1 MRTYTTYPDNF
12 PASWASGWGEDQ
24 YGLWMTFNYKGV
36 RHLFRWCEPG
46 TFLMGSPKDEPQR
59 GSDETQHPVTLSR
72 GFWIAETPV
81 TQALWEIFMGKIF
94 MGNNPSRFK
103 GAELPVDS
111 VNWDDAQRFINKL
124 NGMKPELQLCLPT
137 EAQWEYACRAGT
149 TTPFYFGDNITTDQ
163 VNYDGNYPYNRGR
176 KGEYRHR
183 TVEVKSLPP
192 NAWGLYQMHGNVYE
206 WCQDWY
212 KTQYPSQP
220 VTDPQGAASGAGRV
234 LRGGSC
240 FRHGGYCRSANR
252 YHNDSAFRNL
262 NCGFR
267 LALGL

>member
-24 YGLWMTFNYKGV
+24 YGLWMTFNYKGI

-46 TFLMGSPKDEPQR
+46 TFLMGSPADEPER
-59 GSDETQHPVTLSR
+59 EENETQHQVTFSR

-81 TQALWEIFMGKIF
+81 TQALWEIFMGD
-94 MGNNPSRFK
+94 NPSYFK
-103 GAELPVDS
+103 GAELPVEQVS
-111 VNWDDAQRFINKL
+111 WDDAQRFINKL

-163 VNYDGNYPYNRGR
+163 VNYDGNYPYNNGK
-176 KGEYRHR
+176 KGEARNQ

-192 NAWGLYQMHGNVYE
+192 NAWGLYQMHGNVRE

-212 KTQYPSQP
+212 GQYPSQP
-220 VTDPQGAASGAGRV
+220 VTDPQGAVSGAYRV
-234 LRGGSC
+234 LRGGSW
-240 FRHGGYCRSANR
+240 FFFGRDWRSA
-252 YHNDSAFRNL
+252 YRNHDGPADRSHHY
-262 NCGFR
+262 GFR
-267 LALGL
+267 LSLGL

>member
-12 PASWASGWGEDQ
+12 PASWASGWGEDP

-46 TFLMGSPKDEPQR
+46 TFLMGSPVDEPER
-59 GSDETQHPVTLSR
+59 ESWDVGNETQHQVTLTR

-81 TQALWEIFMGKIF
+81 TQALWEIFMGD
-94 MGNNPSRFK
+94 NPSSFK

-163 VNYDGNYPYNRGR
+163 VNYDGNYSYNKGR
-176 KGEYRHR
+176 KGEYRER

-192 NAWGLYQMHGNVYE
+192 NAWGLYQMHGNVWE

-212 KTQYPSQP
+212 ETQYPSQL
-220 VTDPQGAASGAGRV
+220 VTDPQEAVSGTGRV
-234 LRGGSC
+234 LRGGSWI
-240 FRHGGYCRSANR
+240 GYGSYCRSAYR
-252 YHNDSAFRNL
+252 YRIGPALRRSYI
-262 NCGFR
+262 GFR
-267 LALGL
+267 LALAL

>member
-24 YGLWMTFNYKGV
+24 YGLWMTFNYKGI

-46 TFLMGSPKDEPQR
+46 TFLMGSPVGEPER
-59 GSDETQHPVTLSR
+59 FDSETQHQVTFSR

-81 TQALWEIFMGKIF
+81 TQALWEIFMGD
-94 MGNNPSRFK
+94 NPSRFK
-103 GAELPVDS
+103 GAERPVEN
-111 VNWDDAQRFINKL
+111 VGWDDAQRFINTL
-124 NGMKPELQLCLPT
+124 NGIKPELQLCLPT

-149 TTPFYFGDNITTDQ
+149 TTPFSFGDNITTDQ
-163 VNYDGNYPYNRGR
+163 VNYNGNYPYNKGR
-176 KGEYRHR
+176 KGEDRSQ

-212 KTQYPSQP
+212 GLYPSQS
-220 VTDPQGAASGAGRV
+220 VTDPQGAASGTRRV
-234 LRGGSC
+234 LRGGSWVLNG
-240 FRHGGYCRSANR
+240 RRCRSAR
-252 YHNDSAFRNL
+252 RDALDPAFRDL
-262 NCGFR
+262 DYGFR
-267 LALGL
+267 LSLGL

>member
-24 YGLWMTFNYKGV
+24 YGLWMTFNYKGI

-46 TFLMGSPKDEPQR
+46 TFLMGSPADEPER
-59 GSDETQHPVTLSR
+59 YDDETQHPVTLTR

-81 TQALWEIFMGKIF
+81 TQALWEIFMGD
-94 MGNNPSRFK
+94 NPSRFK
-103 GAELPVDS
+103 GTERPVDS
-111 VNWDDAQRFINKL
+111 VSWEDAQRFINKL
-124 NGMKPELQLCLPT
+124 NGIKPELQLCLPT

-149 TTPFYFGDNITTDQ
+149 TTPFSFGDNITTDQ
-163 VNYDGNYPYNRGR
+163 VNYDGNHPYNDGR
-176 KGEYRHR
+176 KGEYHHQ

-212 KTQYPSQP
+212 GLYPSQS
-220 VTDPQGAASGAGRV
+220 VTDPQGAVSGTNRV
-234 LRGGSC
+234 LRGGSWI
-240 FRHGGYCRSANR
+240 RHGRYCRSAYR
-252 YHNDSAFRNL
+252 YRRDPADRYSDI
-262 NCGFR
+262 GFR
-267 LALGL
+267 LSLGL

>member
-81 TQALWEIFMGKIF
+81 TQALWEIFMGD
-94 MGNNPSRFK
+94 NPSSFK
-103 GAELPVDS
+103 GAELPVERVS
-111 VNWDDAQRFINKL
+111 WDDAQHFINKL
-124 NGMKPELQLCLPT
+124 NGMKSALQLCLPT

-149 TTPFYFGDNITTDQ
+149 TTPFSFGDNITTDQ
-163 VNYDGNYPYNRGR
+163 VNYDGNYPYNKGR
-176 KGEYRHR
+176 KGEFRNR
-183 TVEVKSLPP
+183 TVEVKAFSP
-192 NAWGLYQMHGNVYE
+192 NAWGLYQMHGNVRE

-212 KTQYPSQP
+212 GQYPSQP
-220 VTDPQGAASGAGRV
+220 VTDPRGAMSGIDRV
-234 LRGGSC
+234 LRGGSWS
-240 FRHGGYCRSANR
+240 FYGMFCRSAYR
-252 YHNDSAFRNL
+252 HHRSTAYLRSTI
-262 NCGFR
+262 GFR
-267 LALGL
+267 LALAL

>member
-46 TFLMGSPKDEPQR
+46 TFLMGSPEDEPER
-59 GSDETQHPVTLSR
+59 ESWETGNETQHPVTLTR

-81 TQALWEIFMGKIF
+81 TQALWEIFMGD
-94 MGNNPSRFK
+94 NPSRFK
-103 GAELPVDS
+103 GAEFPVDS
-111 VNWDDAQRFINKL
+111 VSWDDAQRFINKL
-124 NGMKPELQLCLPT
+124 NGIKPELQLCLPT
-137 EAQWEYACRAGT
+137 EAQWEYACRART
-149 TTPFYFGDNITTDQ
+149 TTPFYFGENITTDQ
-163 VNYDGNYPYNRGR
+163 VNYNGRNPYNDGR
-176 KGEYRHR
+176 QGEYRRR

-212 KTQYPSQP
+212 ATQYPSQP
-220 VTDPQGAASGAGRV
+220 VTDPQGAVSGTLRV
-234 LRGGSC
+234 LRGGSW
-240 FRHGGYCRSANR
+240 FNDGRYCRSARRNHAAPADR
-252 YHNDSAFRNL
+252 YSPI
-262 NCGFR
+262 GFR
-267 LALGL
+267 LSLGL

>member
-12 PASWASGWGEDQ
+12 PASWASGWGENQ

-46 TFLMGSPKDEPQR
+46 TFLMGSPANEPER
-59 GSDETQHPVTLSR
+59 EPWETGNETQHLVTLTR

-81 TQALWEIFMGKIF
+81 TQALWEIFMGD
-94 MGNNPSRFK
+94 NPSEFK

-111 VNWDDAQRFINKL
+111 VSWNDAQRFINKL
-124 NGMKPELQLCLPT
+124 NGMKPELQLCLPS
-137 EAQWEYACRAGT
+137 EAQWEYACRAGA
-149 TTPFYFGDNITTDQ
+149 TTPFSFGDNITTDQ
-163 VNYDGNYPYNRGR
+163 VNYNGNYPYNKSR
-176 KGEYRHR
+176 KGEYRER

-192 NAWGLYQMHGNVYE
+192 NAWGLYQMHGNVWE

-212 KTQYPSQP
+212 GQYPRQS
-220 VTDPQGAASGAGRV
+220 VTDPQRVVSSTHRV
-234 LRGGSC
+234 LRGGSWGNRSR
-240 FRHGGYCRSANR
+240 FCRSASRRAYVPADLYN
-252 YHNDSAFRNL
+252 F
-262 NCGFR
+262 CGFR